1 MAEIDWDAIRADYEK
16 GLSLRQLAGK
26 YGASKSVIG
35 KRKYAE
41 KWKEPLRTTKKDVR
55 TPIQTQ
61 GVEHPDRNAAV
72 RAALGFRLRFQE
84 HQTWDEVAKGAG
96 YASRGAAHSAVMRE
110 AQRHITRDIDETRDL
125 ERYRLEQLQKRCY
138 EEATDKANAY
148 WGFAVDRY
156 VTLSKRKSEL
166 LNLDK
171 RPEEDLMNQ
180 PYEKRIIL
188 VDEVGGVNASSN

>member
-1 MAEIDWDAIRADYEK
+1 MSVIDWLAIRADYES
-16 GLSLRQLAGK
+16 GMSLRKLAAK
-26 YGASKSVIG
+26 YDISKTYLIE
-35 KRKYAE
+35 KRDKE
-41 KWKEPLRTTKKDVR
+41 KWNRPGQPTITDRPV
-55 TPIQTQ
+55 QTQ
-61 GVEHPDRNAAV
+61 EVVHPDMNAAV
-72 RAALGFRLRFQE
+72 RASIGFRLRFQE
-84 HQTWDEVAKGAG
+84 HKTWEEVAAGAG